1 MRSGALV
8 WLVKYQ
14 ACIMQAPLHLHASA
28 LASAQMLQLRF
39 GLYTMVIL
47 GRFGA
52 LSGRGPGGGSQRAE
66 LALNPVAAAHCTLR
80 ARSRVSE
87 TLEGFSSL
95 RVQIGSE
102 ENP

>member
-1 MRSGALV
+1 
-8 WLVKYQ
+8 
-14 ACIMQAPLHLHASA
+14 MQAPLHLHASA

-52 LSGRGPGGGSQRAE
+52 LSGRGPGGGEPE
-66 LALNPVAAAHCTLR
+66 LALAAAHCTLR

>member
-52 LSGRGPGGGSQRAE
+52 LSGRGPGGGGGGGSQ
-66 LALNPVAAAHCTLR
+66 LARLHTAHCVRGL
-80 ARSRVSE
+80 AS
-87 TLEGFSSL
+87 
-95 RVQIGSE
+95 QKH
-102 ENP
+102 

>member
-52 LSGRGPGGGSQRAE
+52 LSGRGGAGAGGSQ
-66 LALNPVAAAHCTLR
+66 LARLHTAYCAVSRLR
-80 ARSRVSE
+80 NTR
-87 TLEGFSSL
+87 GF
-95 RVQIGSE
+95 
-102 ENP
+102 